1 MLLCTINNQHY
12 CHTLNAVTKE
22 KFKKNIS
29 KIKLIKLTIYKGGGR
44 TKYIS
49 HLPRDNIL
57 VSNTIELM
65 RCLKKS
71 IEPIA
76 A

>member
-1 MLLCTINNQHY
+1 M
-12 CHTLNAVTKE
+12 
-22 KFKKNIS
+22 
-29 KIKLIKLTIYKGGGR
+29 YKGGGR

-57 VSNTIELM
+57 VSKTIELM